1 MIIVFLLTSF
11 KTDFPIFVIF
21 GHYKISNSK
30 PCDLLLCSEGSETN
44 LEVPKTSLQHVYLFS
59 HSSSLYCITNQTIK
73 NGLSLSKIY
82 LTELWH
88 GMISFKWSNSNFN
101 TGRDGFWKSFTS
113 KKKNHKKPFIRHHY
127 QEYTQWG
134 SDLLYKHFLKL
145 EKDNYI
151 ILLKI
156 NFNRF

>member
-1 MIIVFLLTSF
+1 MVLVFLKFISQSYDMEWYPLNDQIAILILVEM
-11 KTDFPIFVIF
+11 DFENP
-21 GHYKISNSK
+21 
-30 PCDLLLCSEGSETN
+30 LLA
-44 LEVPKTSLQHVYLFS
+44 
-59 HSSSLYCITNQTIK
+59 
-73 NGLSLSKIY
+73 
-82 LTELWH
+82 
-88 GMISFKWSNSNFN
+88 
-101 TGRDGFWKSFTS
+101 